1 MKITFLLQSFPC
13 LSETFILNQ
22 ITGLIDLGCEVRI
35 IAFGKSGDPKQ
46 HPDVARYRLLDK
58 TIYIQPPKSKSA
70 CRFKAAVQTLSGFL
84 RHPIF
89 VYRLQKKL
97 LADGRS
103 YFYPKLFMALAVIRQ
118 RADIIHCHYGPTGQ
132 QAVFLKDIG
141 LKIKIST
148 VFHGYDLSMY
158 LNEHGSD
165 IYRELFEKGDLFLPV
180 SEFWKQ
186 KLIGLGCP
194 AEKSIVHHMGIDTA
208 IFKPGVRGRDSE
220 RTKILTV
227 ARLTE
232 KKGHRYAL
240 EAFRRAIDV
249 FPQLEY
255 HIAGDGPLFEDIKK
269 LTREWGIENHVIFH
283 GKVDAEEAL
292 QLYKNADIFLLSSVT
307 SSQGDM
313 EGIPVSLMEAMAC
326 GLPVIATAHSG
337 IPELVIDGQTGYL
350 VPEKDIMSIANR
362 IVSLASNFEFRS
374 EIGCYAAN
382 YVKLHFNKQKLTN
395 QLLEFLNMLIVRS
408 TQKIDKQ
415 KWKSSIK
422 YEVKFWDD
430 YFRTKGLQ
438 WKDYYSL
445 KLDPNLPLQPEIV
458 ELLPKGNKAIKI
470 LDVGAGPLTYL
481 GKKIEG
487 RELLITVVDPLA
499 KEYDKILKK
508 YKVQPIIRTEKLDAE
523 KLTKRF
529 SPETFDL
536 VFARNCIDHAYSPE
550 KAILEMIAVVKTGDY
565 VLMMHRLNEGEKEN
579 YRGLHQW
586 NFSMTPIGDFCI
598 SSKNNTVNFS
608 EKYKNICKIS
618 CTFDPVN
625 EWLITKILKK

>member
-58 TIYIQPPKSKSA
+58 TTYIQPPKSKLA

-97 LADGRS
+97 LAEGRS

-132 QAVFLKDIG
+132 QAIFLKDIG

-148 VFHGYDLSMY
+148 AFHGYDLSMY
-158 LNEHGSD
+158 LNEHGSNS
-165 IYRELFEKGDLFLPV
+165 YRDLFEKGDLFLPV

-232 KKGHRYAL
+232 KKGHCYAL

-255 HIAGDGPLFEDIKK
+255 HIAGDGPLFEELKK
-269 LTREWGIENHVIFH
+269 LTCDLGIENHVVFH

-326 GLPVIATAHSG
+326 GLPVISTVHSG
-337 IPELVIDGQTGYL
+337 IPELVIDGQTGYT
-350 VPEKDIMSIANR
+350 VGEKDVKALTDR
-362 IVSLASNFEFRS
+362 IVCLANDPELCKT
-374 EIGCYAAN
+374 IGRRARN
-382 YVKLHFNKQKLTN
+382 YVIKQFDCA
-395 QLLEFLNMLIVRS
+395 LLVKSMDTLLRFLEDK
-408 TQKIDKQ
+408 KI
-415 KWKSSIK
+415 S
-422 YEVKFWDD
+422 
-430 YFRTKGLQ
+430 Q
-438 WKDYYSL
+438 WK
-445 KLDPNLPLQPEIV
+445 
-458 ELLPKGNKAIKI
+458 
-470 LDVGAGPLTYL
+470 
-481 GKKIEG
+481 
-487 RELLITVVDPLA
+487 
-499 KEYDKILKK
+499 
-508 YKVQPIIRTEKLDAE
+508 
-523 KLTKRF
+523 
-529 SPETFDL
+529 
-536 VFARNCIDHAYSPE
+536 
-550 KAILEMIAVVKTGDY
+550 
-565 VLMMHRLNEGEKEN
+565 
-579 YRGLHQW
+579 
-586 NFSMTPIGDFCI
+586 
-598 SSKNNTVNFS
+598 
-608 EKYKNICKIS
+608 
-618 CTFDPVN
+618 
-625 EWLITKILKK
+625 

>member
-1 MKITFLLQSFPC
+1 MKVTFILQSFPC

-58 TIYIQPPKSKSA
+58 TTYIQPPKSKSA

-97 LADGRS
+97 LAEGRS
-103 YFYPKLFMALAVIRQ
+103 CFYPKLFMALAVIRQ

-158 LNEHGSD
+158 LNEHSSD
-165 IYRELFEKGDLFLPV
+165 IYRELFEKGDIFLPI
-180 SEFWKQ
+180 SEFWRQ
-186 KLIGLGCP
+186 KLIDLGCP
-194 AEKSIVHHMGIDTA
+194 AEKIVVAHMGIDTTF
-208 IFKPGVRGRDSE
+208 FKPSDKEENRGRI
-220 RTKILTV
+220 KILTV

-283 GKVDAEEAL
+283 GKVDAEEVL

-350 VPEKDIMSIANR
+350 VPEKDVDALS
-362 IVSLASNFEFRS
+362 
-374 EIGCYAAN
+374 
-382 YVKLHFNKQKLTN
+382 
-395 QLLEFLNMLIVRS
+395 
-408 TQKIDKQ
+408 
-415 KWKSSIK
+415 
-422 YEVKFWDD
+422 
-430 YFRTKGLQ
+430 
-438 WKDYYSL
+438 
-445 KLDPNLPLQPEIV
+445 
-458 ELLPKGNKAIKI
+458 KAIKK
-470 LDVGAGPLTYL
+470 LLEGPD
-481 GKKIEG
+481 ICPQMG
-487 RELLITVVDPLA
+487 RTGRAFVEQNYEIKELN
-499 KEYDKILKK
+499 
-508 YKVQPIIRTEKLDAE
+508 EKLIGIYQE
-523 KLTKRF
+523 
-529 SPETFDL
+529 
-536 VFARNCIDHAYSPE
+536 I
-550 KAILEMIAVVKTGDY
+550 TGT
-565 VLMMHRLNEGEKEN
+565 G
-579 YRGLHQW
+579 
-586 NFSMTPIGDFCI
+586 
-598 SSKNNTVNFS
+598 
-608 EKYKNICKIS
+608 
-618 CTFDPVN
+618 
-625 EWLITKILKK
+625 